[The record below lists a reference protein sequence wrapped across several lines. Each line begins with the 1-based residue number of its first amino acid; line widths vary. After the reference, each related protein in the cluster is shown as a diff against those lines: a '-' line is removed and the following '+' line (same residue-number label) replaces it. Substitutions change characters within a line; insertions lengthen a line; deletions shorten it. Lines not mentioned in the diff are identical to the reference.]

1 MTLNLIFKR
10 MRREWRVLSILLL
23 AVCLVTG
30 FLALGPLYI
39 RAVTEVDIRSALDSA
54 NPEELKI
61 TVVSDFPVDQNAENI
76 IREELGPLTVGVD
89 RYIRAQYTAP
99 EAPSGQGDPGTPQIA
114 VCGFVMVLGANP
126 DDGLPPANECYQPFA
141 FERLDQLVNVVE
153 GRLPER
159 LATPD
164 MVNAAGLSE
173 EQQAAQQIGIY
184 NRGQTEAVITPEVAE
199 TARLELGSR
208 FYMGQVFTDGTSR
221 VTSVVIVGIVEPKN
235 PSDPIWTGNQMFLRG
250 AEVEVNLT
258 TTRYDWGMAFN
269 PAAYQDW
276 VAPVVPGTSYIWRIH
291 TNPDVINSNNAGD
304 YSAAYTSLQN
314 RLGTALN
321 GAQTFSGLA
330 PLISGY
336 DDRVKEAEGP
346 IVLLSGAV
354 LFIMLYHLVTT
365 VSLILQ
371 QQGTEWSSISSR
383 GGSTFQLMKLQ
394 FITVFLLGFIGFVV
408 GPYLSRI
415 FLFFMERF
423 GPLAQALDGASFGNL
438 ETPITSYLLSI
449 AAGAAC
455 VTFLSL
461 PAYPAAKKSLLRL
474 KQAAS
479 RPPTK
484 PFWTSFFLDFV
495 LILAG
500 IAFVIRMYWIADGRI
515 KDLYR
520 YLINPAKMV
529 QFVADHP
536 SQTGGLKDPGNLLS
550 MALLVTGIALFWLR
564 IFPML
569 MGFVSRITSRRK
581 ALTGPLAV
589 WNIERNPGHYA
600 QLILLLIGTLALGTA
615 SLGLT
620 ATREAGGWRQA
631 QKEIGGSARVE
642 INPTQGDITNVA
654 WDRFDGVADSADVIR
669 VTGTALGRES
679 FILIGVNPEEFA
691 TAFPDY
697 ADEVAALRDVPALT
711 QPGVVLPDDANQL
724 TVQVWS
730 QSLATE
736 EVPEPSVIISV
747 YLVDAVGTPYLV
759 QLSRDA
765 GTNVTGPTGETS
777 EPNAGP
783 PPTPPEQWVTL
794 SGYLPVSGRLPYR
807 MWRIGMASRQ
817 GNLDSFTHKVYLD
830 YWQTVDANGIATPL
844 ESYETQPA
852 GWQPATFVSPFSG
865 TWVPLDIAQ
874 RQIGGAQI
882 QYVQNE
888 VDPVAQDDSTA
899 LKIEYSI
906 RRVSGRSTEPS
917 VMIDTLPV
925 DRIPAIISGKFADV
939 FRGTGQGSANRG
951 IPPLEIGSER
961 DLNVDVGPGTVP
973 FGFRVVGVTNEGF
986 PTIDRRVTDD
996 GTIEAAFIIVPLDV
1010 TRALMNQQTG
1020 GPSSFFD
1027 TNQVWLNLPEREPT
1041 DKLKQEIA
1049 QVPGV
1054 TVTRFAWDRFGQI
1067 QREPLPSAVA
1077 GLLYVGFIVSLI
1089 LSLLDFAFYIIVT
1102 AKQRSF
1108 TFGVLRSLGWDTSNI
1123 WRLLLFEN
1131 LALVVPALIIGT
1143 LLGAGLAYLLL
1154 PFLILA
1160 GNETLQ
1166 FKPLEVVLML
1176 VSLVGGFGVL
1186 LTLTATWLRSMS
1198 VNQVLRLGEE

>member
-30 FLALGPLYI
+30 FFALGPLYI
-39 RAVTEVDIRSALDSA
+39 RAVTEVDIRSALKNAD
-54 NPEELKI
+54 PEALKV
-61 TVVSDFPVDQNAENI
+61 TVVSETPVDQNAENI
-76 IREELGPLTVGVD
+76 IKDELGPLAVGVD
-89 RYIRAQYTAP
+89 RFIRAQYTAP
-99 EAPSGQGDPGTPQIA
+99 EAPSGQGDAGSPGIA
-114 VCGFVMVLGANP
+114 VCGFILVLGADPNR
-126 DDGLPPANECYQPFA
+126 GLPAANECYQPFA
-141 FERLDQLVNVVE
+141 FERLDQLVDVVA
-153 GRLPER
+153 GRLPQR

-164 MVNAAGLSE
+164 MVNPAGLSE

-184 NRGQTEAVITPEVAE
+184 NRGETEAVVTQEVADQGK
-199 TARLELGSR
+199 LELGSR
-208 FYMGQVFTDGTSR
+208 FYLGRIFADGTAT
-221 VTSVVIVGIVEPKN
+221 VASVVIVGIVEPKN
-235 PSDPIWTGNQMFLRG
+235 TNDPIWSGNQMFLTG
-250 AEVEVNLT
+250 ADIEVNNT
-258 TTRYDWGMAFN
+258 TNRYDWGMAFD

-276 VAPVVPGTSYIWRIH
+276 IAPVVPGSSYIWRIH
-291 TNPDVINSNNAGD
+291 TDPDVINSNNAQD
-304 YSAAYTSLQN
+304 YSDALTALQN

-336 DDRVKEAEGP
+336 GDRVKEAEGP
-346 IVLLSGAV
+346 IILLSGAV
-354 LFIMLYHLVTT
+354 LFMMLYHLVTT
-365 VSLILQ
+365 VNLILQ

-383 GGSTFQLMKLQ
+383 GGSTFQLFKLQ
-394 FITVFLLGFIGFVV
+394 FITVLLLGFLGLVV
-408 GPYLSRI
+408 GPLLSRV
-415 FLFFMERF
+415 FLLFMERF
-423 GPLAQALDGASFGNL
+423 GPLAQALDGASFGNVSI
-438 ETPITSYLLSI
+438 PVSSYFLSVG
-449 AAGAAC
+449 AGAAC
-455 VTFLSL
+455 VAFLSL
-461 PAYPAAKKSLLRL
+461 PAVPAAKKSLLRL
-474 KQAAS
+474 KQATS
-479 RPPTK
+479 RPPTR
-484 PFWTSFFLDFV
+484 PFWTGFFLDFWMILGGIV
-495 LILAG
+495 L
-500 IAFVIRMYWIADGRI
+500 VVRMYYIADGRI

-536 SQTGGLKDPGNLLS
+536 SETGGLKDPGNLAS
-550 MALLVTGIALFWLR
+550 MALLITGIALFWLR
-564 IFPML
+564 IFPIL
-569 MGFVSRITSRRK
+569 MGLASRLISRRK

-631 QKEIGGSARVE
+631 QLETGGAARVE
-642 INPTQGDITNVA
+642 INPTLGDASDIA
-654 WDRFDGVADSADVIR
+654 WDRLDGVANHASILR
-669 VTGTALGRES
+669 VSGTALGREN
-679 FILIGVNPEEFA
+679 FVIIGINPDEFA
-691 TAFPDY
+691 EAFPDY
-697 ADEVAALRDVPALT
+697 ADDVAALKGTPDLT
-711 QPGVVLPDDANQL
+711 QPGIVLPDDATQL

-730 QSLATE
+730 QSLAADD
-736 EVPEPSVIISV
+736 VPEPSVVINAYV
-747 YLVDAVGTPYLV
+747 VDAIGTPYLV

-765 GTNVTGPTGETS
+765 GSNVTGPTGQIG
-777 EPNAGP
+777 GP
-783 PPTPPEQWVTL
+783 DTGPAPTPAEQWVTL

-807 MWRIGMASRQ
+807 MWRFGMATTQ
-817 GNLDSFTHKVYLD
+817 GNLDSFSHKVYLD

-852 GWQPATFVSPFSG
+852 GWQPATLISPFTGS
-865 TWVPLDIAQ
+865 WVSLDIAQ
-874 RQIGGAQI
+874 RQISGAQI
-882 QYVQNE
+882 QYVQDE
-888 VDPVAQDDSTA
+888 VDPVAENDHTA
-899 LKIEYSI
+899 LKIDYNV

-917 VMIDTLPV
+917 VMIDTLPI

-939 FRGTGQGSANRG
+939 FRGTGQGAANRG
-951 IPPLEIGSER
+951 IPPLELGSER

-986 PTIDRRVTDD
+986 PTIARTVRKE
-996 GTIEAAFIIVPLDV
+996 GTIESAFIIVPLEV

-1020 GPSSFFD
+1020 GAASFFD
-1027 TNQVWLNLPEREPT
+1027 TNQVWLDLPEREPT

-1054 TVTRFAWDRFGQI
+1054 TVTHFAWDRFGQI

-1077 GLLYVGFIVSLI
+1077 GLLYIGFIVSLI

-1108 TFGVLRSLGWDTSNI
+1108 TFGVLRSLGWDTNNV

-1131 LALVVPALIIGT
+1131 LALVVPALVIGT

-1154 PFLILA
+1154 PFLVLT
-1160 GNETLQ
+1160 GNETLR
-1166 FKPLEVVLML
+1166 FKPLEIVLML
-1176 VSLVGGFGVL
+1176 ASLVGGFAVL